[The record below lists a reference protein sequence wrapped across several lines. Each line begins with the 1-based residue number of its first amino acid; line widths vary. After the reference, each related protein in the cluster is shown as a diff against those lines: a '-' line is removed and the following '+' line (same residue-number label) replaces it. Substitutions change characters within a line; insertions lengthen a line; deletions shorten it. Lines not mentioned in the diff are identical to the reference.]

1 MVSLLKRLKLWYN
14 PYIGIIMEQT
24 QNKRKLNKYLD
35 LTWTFFKVGLFTFGG
50 GLAMLPL
57 ITKETV
63 EKHGWVDEDQMGDIL
78 AISESTPGPISINA
92 ATFIGY
98 KVGKLLGAACATLG
112 LVLPSLIIII
122 LLSLVIDWFLGL
134 EYVAYAFMGIR
145 CAVAILIFNAAIKI
159 YKKIQKRYLTYILL
173 LIGLAITILVP
184 QISSIYVLLFGGL
197 VGGLEFII
205 ATSIAKK
212 KEKKKNEE
220 ENKEDQS

>member
-1 MVSLLKRLKLWYN
+1 
-14 PYIGIIMEQT
+14 MEQS
-24 QNKRKLNKYLD
+24 QKKKKLNKYLD
-35 LTWTFFKVGLFTFGG
+35 LMWTFFKVGLFTFGG

-78 AISESTPGPISINA
+78 AISEATPGPISVNA

-98 KVGKLLGAACATLG
+98 KVGKLFGAFCATLG

-122 LLSLVIDWFLGL
+122 LISLVIDWFLGL

-159 YKKIQKRYLTYILL
+159 YKKIEKRYLIYILL
-173 LIGLAITILVP
+173 LIGLAVTILLP

-197 VGGLEFII
+197 VGGVEFVI
-205 ATSIAKK
+205 ATKIAKK
-212 KEKKKNEE
+212 KKEKTE

>member
-1 MVSLLKRLKLWYN
+1 
-14 PYIGIIMEQT
+14 MEKSQS
-24 QNKRKLNKYLD
+24 KRKLNKYLD

-78 AISESTPGPISINA
+78 AISEATPGPISVNA

-98 KVGKLLGAACATLG
+98 KVGKLFGAMCATLG

-122 LLSLVIDWFLGL
+122 LISLVIDWFLGL

-159 YKKIQKRYLTYILL
+159 YKKIEKRYLTYILL
-173 LIGLAITILVP
+173 LIGLAITILIP
-184 QISSIYVLLFGGL
+184 SISSIYVLLFGG
-197 VGGLEFII
+197 VVAGVEFLI
-205 ATSIAKK
+205 ATKIAKK
-212 KEKKKNEE
+212 KKAKEEK
-220 ENKEDQS
+220 ENKEDEVC

>member
-1 MVSLLKRLKLWYN
+1 
-14 PYIGIIMEQT
+14 MEQS
-24 QNKRKLNKYLD
+24 QKKKKLNKYLD
-35 LTWTFFKVGLFTFGG
+35 LMWTFFKVGLFTFGG

-63 EKHGWVDEDQMGDIL
+63 EKQGWVDEDQIGDIL
-78 AISESTPGPISINA
+78 AISEATPGPISVNA

-98 KVGKLLGAACATLG
+98 KVGKLFGAFCATLG

-122 LLSLVIDWFLGL
+122 LISLVIDWFLGL

-159 YKKIQKRYLTYILL
+159 YKKIEKRYLIYILL
-173 LIGLAITILVP
+173 LIGLAITILLP

-197 VGGLEFII
+197 VGGVEFAI
-205 ATSIAKK
+205 ATKIAKK
-212 KEKKKNEE
+212 KKVKAE

>member
-1 MVSLLKRLKLWYN
+1 
-14 PYIGIIMEQT
+14 MEQL
-24 QNKRKLNKYLD
+24 QKKRKLNKYLD

-63 EKHGWVDEDQMGDIL
+63 EKHGWVHEDQMGDII
-78 AISESTPGPISINA
+78 AISEATPGPISVNA

-98 KVGKLLGAACATLG
+98 KVGKLFGAFCATLG

-159 YKKIQKRYLTYILL
+159 YKKIQKRYLIYILL
-173 LIGLAITILVP
+173 LIGLAVTILFP

-197 VGGLEFII
+197 VAGVEFVI
-205 ATSIAKK
+205 ATKIAKK
-212 KEKKKNEE
+212 KKEE

>member
-1 MVSLLKRLKLWYN
+1 
-14 PYIGIIMEQT
+14 MEQS
-24 QNKRKLNKYLD
+24 QKKKKLNKYLD
-35 LTWTFFKVGLFTFGG
+35 LMWTFFKVGLFTFGG

-63 EKHGWVDEDQMGDIL
+63 EKHNWVDEDQMGDIL
-78 AISESTPGPISINA
+78 AISEATPGPISVNA

-98 KVGKLLGAACATLG
+98 KVGKLFGAFCATLG

-122 LLSLVIDWFLGL
+122 LISLVIDRFLGL
-134 EYVAYAFMGIR
+134 KYVAYAFMGIR

-159 YKKIQKRYLTYILL
+159 YKKIEKRYLIYILL
-173 LIGLAITILVP
+173 LIGLAITILLP

-197 VGGLEFII
+197 VGGVEFAI
-205 ATSIAKK
+205 ATKIAKK
-212 KEKKKNEE
+212 KKVKAE

>member
-1 MVSLLKRLKLWYN
+1 
-14 PYIGIIMEQT
+14 MEKSQS
-24 QNKRKLNKYLD
+24 KRKLNKYLD

-63 EKHGWVDEDQMGDIL
+63 EKHSWVDEDQMGDIL
-78 AISESTPGPISINA
+78 AISEATPGPISVNA

-98 KVGKLLGAACATLG
+98 KVGKLFGAMCATLG

-122 LLSLVIDWFLGL
+122 LISLVIDWFLGL

-159 YKKIQKRYLTYILL
+159 YKKIEKRYLTYILL
-173 LIGLAITILVP
+173 LIGLAITILIP
-184 QISSIYVLLFGGL
+184 SISSIYVLLFGG
-197 VGGLEFII
+197 VVAGVEFLI
-205 ATSIAKK
+205 ATKIAKK
-212 KEKKKNEE
+212 KQAKEEK
-220 ENKEDQS
+220 ENKEDEVC

>member
-1 MVSLLKRLKLWYN
+1 
-14 PYIGIIMEQT
+14 MEKSQS
-24 QNKRKLNKYLD
+24 KRKLNKYFD

-78 AISESTPGPISINA
+78 AISEATPGPISVNA

-98 KVGKLLGAACATLG
+98 KVGKLFGAMCATLG

-122 LLSLVIDWFLGL
+122 LISLVIDWFLGL

-159 YKKIQKRYLTYILL
+159 YKKIEKRYLTYILL
-173 LIGLAITILVP
+173 LIGLAITILIP
-184 QISSIYVLLFGGL
+184 SISSIYVLLFGG
-197 VGGLEFII
+197 VVAGVEFLI
-205 ATSIAKK
+205 ATKIAKK
-212 KEKKKNEE
+212 KQAKEEK
-220 ENKEDQS
+220 ENKEDEVC

>member
-1 MVSLLKRLKLWYN
+1 
-14 PYIGIIMEQT
+14 MEKS
-24 QNKRKLNKYLD
+24 QNKRKLNKYFD

-78 AISESTPGPISINA
+78 AISEATPGPISVNA

-98 KVGKLLGAACATLG
+98 KVGKLFGALCATLG

-122 LLSLVIDWFLGL
+122 LISLVIDWFLGL

-159 YKKIQKRYLTYILL
+159 YKKIEKRYLTYILL
-173 LIGLAITILVP
+173 LIGLAITILIP
-184 QISSIYVLLFGGL
+184 SISSIYVLLFGG
-197 VGGLEFII
+197 VVAGVEFLI
-205 ATSIAKK
+205 ATKIAKK
-212 KEKKKNEE
+212 KQAKEEK
-220 ENKEDQS
+220 ENKEDEVC

>member
-1 MVSLLKRLKLWYN
+1 
-14 PYIGIIMEQT
+14 MEQS
-24 QNKRKLNKYLD
+24 QKKQKLNKYLD
-35 LTWTFFKVGLFTFGG
+35 LMWTFFKVGLFTFGG

-78 AISESTPGPISINA
+78 AISEATPGPISVNA

-98 KVGKLLGAACATLG
+98 KVGKLFGAFCATLG

-122 LLSLVIDWFLGL
+122 LISLVIDWFLGL

-159 YKKIQKRYLTYILL
+159 YKKIEKRYLIYILL
-173 LIGLAITILVP
+173 LIGLAVTILLP

-197 VGGLEFII
+197 VGGVEFVI
-205 ATSIAKK
+205 ATKIAKK
-212 KEKKKNEE
+212 KKEKTE

>member
-1 MVSLLKRLKLWYN
+1 MWYN
-14 PYIGIIMEQT
+14 PYIGKNMEELQE
-24 QNKRKLNKYLD
+24 KKKLNKYLD

-63 EKHGWVDEDQMGDIL
+63 DKHHWVDEDQMGDIL
-78 AISESTPGPISINA
+78 AISEATPGPISINA

-98 KVGKLLGAACATLG
+98 KVGKLFGAICATLG

-122 LLSLVIDWFLGL
+122 LLSLVVDWFLGL

-173 LIGLAITILVP
+173 LIGLGITILLP

-197 VGGLEFII
+197 VGGVEFVI
-205 ATSIAKK
+205 ASRIAKK
-212 KEKKKNEE
+212 KQKQEE
-220 ENKEDQS
+220 ENKEDQEC

>member
-1 MVSLLKRLKLWYN
+1 
-14 PYIGIIMEQT
+14 MEQS
-24 QNKRKLNKYLD
+24 QKKKKLNKYLD
-35 LTWTFFKVGLFTFGG
+35 LMWTFFKVGLFTFGG

-63 EKHGWVDEDQMGDIL
+63 EKHNWVDEDQMGDIL
-78 AISESTPGPISINA
+78 AISEATPGPISVNA

-98 KVGKLLGAACATLG
+98 KVGKLFGAFCATLG

-122 LLSLVIDWFLGL
+122 LISLVIDWFLGL

-159 YKKIQKRYLTYILL
+159 YKKIEKRYLIYILL
-173 LIGLAITILVP
+173 LIGLAITILLP

-197 VGGLEFII
+197 VGGVEFAI
-205 ATSIAKK
+205 ATKIAKK
-212 KEKKKNEE
+212 NKEKVE

>member
-1 MVSLLKRLKLWYN
+1 
-14 PYIGIIMEQT
+14 MEQS
-24 QNKRKLNKYLD
+24 QKKKKLNKYLD
-35 LTWTFFKVGLFTFGG
+35 LMWTFFKVGLFTFGG

-78 AISESTPGPISINA
+78 AISEATPGPISVNA

-98 KVGKLLGAACATLG
+98 KVGKLFGAFCATLG

-122 LLSLVIDWFLGL
+122 LISLVIDWFLGL

-159 YKKIQKRYLTYILL
+159 YKKIEKRYLIYILL
-173 LIGLAITILVP
+173 LIGLAVTILLP

-197 VGGLEFII
+197 VGGVEFVI
-205 ATSIAKK
+205 ATKIAKK
-212 KEKKKNEE
+212 KKEKIE

>member
-1 MVSLLKRLKLWYN
+1 
-14 PYIGIIMEQT
+14 MEQS
-24 QNKRKLNKYLD
+24 QKKKKLNKYLD
-35 LTWTFFKVGLFTFGG
+35 LMWTFFKVGLFTFGG

-63 EKHGWVDEDQMGDIL
+63 EKHNWVDEDQMGDIL
-78 AISESTPGPISINA
+78 AISEATPGPISVNA

-98 KVGKLLGAACATLG
+98 KVGKLFGAFCATLG

-122 LLSLVIDWFLGL
+122 LISLVIDWFLGL

-159 YKKIQKRYLTYILL
+159 YKKIEKRYLIYILL
-173 LIGLAITILVP
+173 LIGLAITILLP
-184 QISSIYVLLFGGL
+184 RISSIYVLLFGGL
-197 VGGLEFII
+197 VGGVEFAI
-205 ATSIAKK
+205 ATKIAKK
-212 KEKKKNEE
+212 NKEKVE

>member
-1 MVSLLKRLKLWYN
+1 
-14 PYIGIIMEQT
+14 MEKS
-24 QNKRKLNKYLD
+24 QNKRKLNKYFD

-78 AISESTPGPISINA
+78 AISEATPGPISVNA

-98 KVGKLLGAACATLG
+98 KVGKLFGAMCATLG

-122 LLSLVIDWFLGL
+122 LISLVIDWFLGL

-159 YKKIQKRYLTYILL
+159 YKKIEKRYLTYILL
-173 LIGLAITILVP
+173 LIGLAITILIP
-184 QISSIYVLLFGGL
+184 SISSIYVLLFGG
-197 VGGLEFII
+197 VVAGVEFLI
-205 ATSIAKK
+205 ATKIAKK
-212 KEKKKNEE
+212 KQAKEEK
-220 ENKEDQS
+220 ENKEDEVC

>member
-1 MVSLLKRLKLWYN
+1 
-14 PYIGIIMEQT
+14 MEKSQS
-24 QNKRKLNKYLD
+24 KRKLNKYLD

-78 AISESTPGPISINA
+78 AISEATPGPISVNA

-98 KVGKLLGAACATLG
+98 KVGKLFGAMCATLG

-122 LLSLVIDWFLGL
+122 LISLVIDWFLGL

-159 YKKIQKRYLTYILL
+159 YKKIEKRYLTYILL
-173 LIGLAITILVP
+173 LIGLAITILIP
-184 QISSIYVLLFGGL
+184 SISSIYVLLFGG
-197 VGGLEFII
+197 VVAGVEFLI
-205 ATSIAKK
+205 ATKIAKK
-212 KEKKKNEE
+212 KQAKEEK
-220 ENKEDQS
+220 ENKEDEVC

>member
-1 MVSLLKRLKLWYN
+1 
-14 PYIGIIMEQT
+14 MEESQE
-24 QNKRKLNKYLD
+24 KRKLNKYID

-63 EKHGWVDEDQMGDIL
+63 EKHGWVDEEQMGDIL
-78 AISESTPGPISINA
+78 AISEATPGPVSVNA

-98 KVGKLLGAACATLG
+98 KVGKVFGAICATLG

-122 LLSLVIDWFLGL
+122 LISLVIDWFLGL

-145 CAVAILIFNAAIKI
+145 CAVAILIFNAAVKI
-159 YKKIQKRYLTYILL
+159 YKKIEKRYITYILL
-173 LIGLAITILVP
+173 LIGLAITILLP

-197 VGGLEFII
+197 VGGVEFAI
-205 ATSIAKK
+205 ATRIAKK
-212 KEKKKNEE
+212 KEKQKEE
-220 ENKEDQS
+220 ESKEDQEC

>member
-1 MVSLLKRLKLWYN
+1 
-14 PYIGIIMEQT
+14 MEKSQS
-24 QNKRKLNKYLD
+24 KRKLNKYLD

-78 AISESTPGPISINA
+78 AISEATPGPISVNA

-98 KVGKLLGAACATLG
+98 KVGKLFGAMCATLG

-122 LLSLVIDWFLGL
+122 LISLVIDWFLGL

-159 YKKIQKRYLTYILL
+159 YKKIEKRYLTYILL
-173 LIGLAITILVP
+173 LIGLAITILIP
-184 QISSIYVLLFGGL
+184 SISSIYVLLFGG
-197 VGGLEFII
+197 VVAGVEFLI
-205 ATSIAKK
+205 ATKIAKK
-212 KEKKKNEE
+212 KQAKEEK
-220 ENKEDQS
+220 ENKEDKVC

>member
-1 MVSLLKRLKLWYN
+1 MWYN
-14 PYIGIIMEQT
+14 PYIGKNMEELQE
-24 QNKRKLNKYLD
+24 KKKLNKYLD

-63 EKHGWVDEDQMGDIL
+63 DKHHWVDEDQMGDIL
-78 AISESTPGPISINA
+78 AISEATPGPISVNA

-98 KVGKLLGAACATLG
+98 KVGKLFGAICATLG

-122 LLSLVIDWFLGL
+122 LLSLVVDWFLGL

-159 YKKIQKRYLTYILL
+159 YKKLQKRYLTYILL
-173 LIGLAITILVP
+173 LIGLGITILLP

-197 VGGLEFII
+197 VGGVEFVI
-205 ATSIAKK
+205 ASRIAKK
-212 KEKKKNEE
+212 KQKQEE
-220 ENKEDQS
+220 ENKEDQEC